1 MSRRTFFPILVAVLS
16 LASGASC
23 DRERPPRPVTGRP
36 NAAARPGVVEIETAA
51 GLKPAVGQRVFV
63 PAYSHI
69 FTADDAR
76 PYNLAVTLSIR
87 NTEDA
92 RPIVVTSVRYFDQ
105 DGRLVRRY
113 VKKPLMLAPLA
124 SIDFF
129 VKESDTSGGSSASF
143 LVEWSA
149 EQHVTEPIIEAVMI
163 GTAGTQGIS
172 FICPGRVLSNQ

>member
-1 MSRRTFFPILVAVLS
+1 MSRRVFFPILVAVLS
-16 LASGASC
+16 LALGASC
-23 DRERPPRPVTGRP
+23 DRGRPPHPFTGHP
-36 NAAARPGVVEIETAA
+36 ETAARPGVVEIDPAA
-51 GLKPAVGQRVFV
+51 GPKPAVGQRVYV

-87 NTEDA
+87 NTQDA
-92 RPIVVTSVRYFDQ
+92 RPIVVTSVCYYDQ
-105 DGRLVRRY
+105 DGRLVRHY
-113 VKKPLMLAPLA
+113 VKRPLKLAPLA

-149 EQHVTEPIIEAVMI
+149 EQHVTEPVIEAVMI

-172 FICPGRVLSNQ
+172 FVCPGRVLSHP

>member
-1 MSRRTFFPILVAVLS
+1 MGKYTSFTVLFLVSGLSCAREHPSRPSPA
-16 LASGASC
+16 G
-23 DRERPPRPVTGRP
+23 G
-36 NAAARPGVVEIETAA
+36 NAAARPGVVEIDPAD
-51 GLKPAVGQRVFV
+51 GPKPAVEQRVYV

-87 NTEDA
+87 NTQDA
-92 RPIVVTSVRYFDQ
+92 RPIVVTSVRYYDQ
-105 DGRLVRRY
+105 DGRLVRHY
-113 VKKPLMLAPLA
+113 VKRPLRLAPLA
-124 SIDFF
+124 SVDFF

-149 EQHVTEPIIEAVMI
+149 EQHVTEPVIEAVMI

-172 FICPGRVLSNQ
+172 FVCPGRVLSHP